1 MWLLFFIKYKGTI
14 YSLYNLIAN
23 REKKKEREGI
33 KDKKQDRKEKY
44 FPNKPILKVS

>member
-1 MWLLFFIKYKGTI
+1 VD
-14 YSLYNLIAN
+14 

-33 KDKKQDRKEKY
+33 KDKKQDGKEKY